1 MPAEIRSGKPAS
13 VSPSARTRADLTA
26 ERLRGVHTGSREH
39 DDELVASDT
48 SGLRSVRQRTHEDV
62 RDLAEQGVAELV
74 ARAIVDLLEVVAVDD
89 EQAQSEALLLRVEQ
103 RELEPL
109 LEAAP
114 VQDPRQ
120 RIRRCAE
127 TLALEGERRVE

>member
-1 MPAEIRSGKPAS
+1 MAC
-13 VSPSARTRADLTA
+13 
-26 ERLRGVHTGSREH
+26 
-39 DDELVASDT
+39 
-48 SGLRSVRQRTHEDV
+48 
-62 RDLAEQGVAELV
+62 
-74 ARAIVDLLEVVAVDD
+74 AIVDLLEVVAVDD
-89 EQAQSEALLLRVEQ
+89 EQAQREALLLRVEQ

-120 RIRRCAE
+120 RIRRRAE